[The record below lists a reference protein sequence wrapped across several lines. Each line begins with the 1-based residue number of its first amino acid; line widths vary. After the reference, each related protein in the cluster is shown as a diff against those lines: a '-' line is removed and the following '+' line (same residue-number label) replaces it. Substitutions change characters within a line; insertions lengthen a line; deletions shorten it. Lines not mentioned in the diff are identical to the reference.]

1 MANSN
6 KMKRKF
12 SLLLL
17 VVGIISGIKSQV
29 VLTENFNSPFSLQTS
44 GWASQNNSVPVGN
57 QGWFQGNGFNTF
69 PAFNGGPNDYYAA
82 NFNSSAATN
91 TPGVISNWLISPT
104 VTLMNGAT
112 IEFATRTINSATVYP
127 DGMQVRISPIAN
139 YTLPSG
145 ATSVGSFSNLVFDI
159 NPSLST
165 TVNAIQTGSNVV
177 GYPQSWTIYT
187 ATVSG
192 ITGTV
197 TGRIA
202 FRYFVTNAGPVGGN
216 SNFIGLD
223 AVKYSLAC
231 LPQATISIAQ
241 TNTGVCSGSTV
252 GLTASSSGSFVANT
266 YTWSTGATTPSIS
279 VNPSVTTVYTVSGET
294 SAGCIST
301 KTVAVTVTVTPVIKV
316 PSYTVCAS
324 TPVTL
329 LASGA
334 SSYSWNTGAT
344 TSSISVTPSATTI
357 YSVIS
362 GGSLCPG
369 AQTSTITIGSQLSM
383 DIDASATT
391 ICAGKVVTLTLIS
404 GASTFSWST
413 GSSAPTITVSPSANT
428 TYSVGG
434 INGLCFGGNSINIV
448 VDSNPTITVSSP
460 TALCSQA
467 NFTATASGTSLF
479 TFSYGP
485 GPVVINSS
493 SLAALSAPFAASI
506 SVSQL
511 TVSGTG
517 TNGCIA
523 TLINSITINPNPV
536 VVISASKLTECKTTP
551 SSSPSVTLTASGA
564 SSYSWTGGGG
574 NATIIYPTASVSGTS
589 SYTVT
594 GTEANSGCSSKTE
607 ITITISDCLGL
618 TSFADS
624 QVTLKA
630 YPNPFSGD
638 LKVSG
643 LEGYVEIYN
652 MLGQKLTRVNLTD
665 EVTTINTQEFNK
677 GIYILK
683 AYNIEGKELKSLKVI
698 KN

>member
-1 MANSN
+1 
-6 KMKRKF
+6 MKRKF

-17 VVGIISGIKSQV
+17 TFGMISGIKSQV

-44 GWASQNNSVPVGN
+44 GWAIQNNSTPAGN

-82 NFNSSAATN
+82 NFNSTAASNST
-91 TPGVISNWLISPT
+91 GVISAWLISPV

-127 DGMQVRISPIAN
+127 DGMQVRISPVAN

-145 ATSVGSFSNLVFDI
+145 ATSVGTFSNLVFDI

-165 TVNAIQTGSNVV
+165 TATAVQTGSTVN
-177 GYPQSWTIYT
+177 GYPQSWTTYT

-202 FRYFVTNAGPVGGN
+202 FRYFVTGAGPVGGN

-223 AVKYSLAC
+223 AVKCTSAC

-241 TNTGVCSGSTV
+241 TNTAGVCSGGTV

-266 YTWSTGATTPSIS
+266 YTWSNGATTPSIAVS
-279 VNPSVTTVYTVSGET
+279 PSVTTVYTVSGET

-301 KTVAVTVTVTPVIKV
+301 RTTVVTVTVTPVIKV

-324 TPVTL
+324 TPITL

-344 TSSISVTPSATTI
+344 TASISVTPSVTTV
-357 YSVIS
+357 YNVIS
-362 GGSLCPG
+362 GGTLCPG
-369 AQTSTITIGSQLSM
+369 AQTSTITIGTQLSM
-383 DIDASATT
+383 DINASATT
-391 ICAGKVVTLTLIS
+391 ICAGKVVTLTAVS
-404 GASTFSWST
+404 AASSFSWSSGGT
-413 GSSAPTITVSPSANT
+413 VPTITVSPASNT
-428 TYSVGG
+428 TYTVVGLS
-434 INGLCFGGNSINIV
+434 GLCAGVNTVAIV
-448 VDSNPTITVSSP
+448 VNANPTISVTSP
-460 TALCSQA
+460 SALCSQA
-467 NFTATASGTSLF
+467 NFTSTASGTGLF
-479 TFSYGP
+479 TFYYGP
-485 GPVVINSS
+485 GPVVISS
-493 SLAALSAPFAASI
+493 SSAAALSAPFASAI
-506 SVSQL
+506 TVSQL

-517 TNGCIA
+517 TNGCVA
-523 TLINSITINPNPV
+523 TVVNSITINPNPV
-536 VVISASKLTECKTTP
+536 VLISASKLTECKTTT

-564 SSYSWTGGGG
+564 STYSWTGGGS
-574 NATIIYPTASVSGTS
+574 NATLIFPTASVSGTS

-594 GTEANSGCSSKTE
+594 GTSAGSGCFSRAE

-618 TSFADS
+618 EAFGNS
-624 QVTLKA
+624 QGIIRA
-630 YPNPFSGD
+630 YPNPFNED
-638 LKVSG
+638 LKISG

-652 MLGQKLTRVNLTD
+652 MLGQKLTRVNLT
-665 EVTTINTQEFNK
+665 EEITTVNTQEFNK

-683 AYNIEGKELKSLKVI
+683 AYSTEGKELKSLKLI